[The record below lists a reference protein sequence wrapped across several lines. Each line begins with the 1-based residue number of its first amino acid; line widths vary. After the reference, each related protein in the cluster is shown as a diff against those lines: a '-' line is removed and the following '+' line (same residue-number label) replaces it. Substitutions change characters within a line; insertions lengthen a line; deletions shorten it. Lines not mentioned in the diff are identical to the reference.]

1 MKILQIQMPKEFH
14 VMNVIYYTEINLLC
28 IVILFLIR
36 SQLHR
41 HKTGL
46 YSTARMIFNWLLWAA
61 VLLCAS
67 DLVAGVCRGR
77 GFFGVRA
84 VLEISNLLFYEA
96 LAVISYLWMLYV
108 YIKLEFIKTLDKK
121 KFFLLALPLM
131 AFSIVAVTNPFTH
144 ILFSFDEN
152 NLYTRGGGIYF
163 HWLVTWSYLII
174 PTVQTICAIARE
186 KNKFR
191 RQEMIPLL
199 YFIIPPAI
207 ASVVQM
213 MFYGVSSSQTG
224 ITVSIVI
231 IFLVMQSSQVLTD
244 ELTGLV
250 NRRGLDNYLAGYSM
264 HNADTELSL
273 LMLDLN
279 NFKQV
284 NDKFGHIIGDCALQ
298 EAADALKKACETFPG
313 KLFLCRYG
321 GDEFIIIG
329 KNHSQDEIARLKT
342 LIHKEVETKNAEG
355 TRPYLLGVSIGTAH
369 GKCKDSDDIEYLI
382 RLADE
387 AMYNEKMQLKRADEK
402 QSHTNKS

>member
-1 MKILQIQMPKEFH
+1 MS
-14 VMNVIYYTEINLLC
+14 VIYYTEINLLC
-28 IVILFLIR
+28 IVILFLVR
-36 SQLHR
+36 SQLRR
-41 HKTGL
+41 HKTGM
-46 YSTARMIFNWLLWAA
+46 YSTDRMVFYWLMCAA
-61 VLLCAS
+61 IVLCAS
-67 DLVAGVCRGR
+67 DLIAGVCRGR
-77 GFFGVRA
+77 DFFGIRA
-84 VLEISNLLFYEA
+84 VLEISNLLFFEA
-96 LAVISYLWMLYV
+96 LVIIGYLWMIYV
-108 YIKLEFIKTLDKK
+108 HVKLKFVIKLDKK
-121 KFFLLALPLM
+121 KFILTTLPLL

-144 ILFSFDEN
+144 FLFSFDEN

-174 PTVQTICAIARE
+174 PTVQTICEIARE

-231 IFLVMQSSQVLTD
+231 IFLVRQSSQVLTD

-250 NRRGLDNYLAGYSM
+250 NRRGLNNYLAGYAQ
-264 HNADTELSL
+264 HNAETELSL

-284 NDKFGHIIGDCALQ
+284 NDKFGHMVGDRALQ
-298 EAADALKKACETFPG
+298 ETADSLKAACEKFPS

-321 GDEFIIIG
+321 GDEFVIIG
-329 KNHSQDEIARLKT
+329 NNHSQNEIARLKAM
-342 LIHKEVETKNAEG
+342 IQEEIAKKNAESAK
-355 TRPYLLGVSIGTAH
+355 PYLLSVSIGTAH
-369 GKCKDSDDIEYLI
+369 GKCNDSDDVEHLL
-382 RLADE
+382 RVADE
-387 AMYNEKMQLKRADEK
+387 AMYDEKIQLKRAEEQ
-402 QSHTNKS
+402 QSHV